1 MNQDKPKEAMV
12 PRHKRYVSVLNMCN
26 DAQPNMQIQ
35 IYLQMHIWGFHGHM
49 IADALCKYSDL
60 LLIQELLWSARRDI
74 HDQGG
79 AQAIQVPNC
88 TTGNCSSHKIKA
100 LLNGNAIYVKLLSQF
115 TGYSSAGKQS
125 KPGRRPCGQQTSGRP
140 QFWLVH
146 VNCSFLNVE
155 YGHISMQDYWEY
167 WCPTVGA
174 GCRGRSRRLL

>member
-1 MNQDKPKEAMV
+1 
-12 PRHKRYVSVLNMCN
+12 
-26 DAQPNMQIQ
+26 
-35 IYLQMHIWGFHGHM
+35 M
-49 IADALCKYSDL
+49 IAEALCKYSDL

-125 KPGRRPCGQQTSGRP
+125 KPGRRPCGQQDSGRP
-140 QFWLVH
+140 QF
-146 VNCSFLNVE
+146 
-155 YGHISMQDYWEY
+155 
-167 WCPTVGA
+167 
-174 GCRGRSRRLL
+174 

>member
-1 MNQDKPKEAMV
+1 
-12 PRHKRYVSVLNMCN
+12 
-26 DAQPNMQIQ
+26 
-35 IYLQMHIWGFHGHM
+35 M

-125 KPGRRPCGQQTSGRP
+125 KPGRRPCGQQDSGRP
-140 QFWLVH
+140 QF
-146 VNCSFLNVE
+146 
-155 YGHISMQDYWEY
+155 
-167 WCPTVGA
+167 
-174 GCRGRSRRLL
+174 

>member
-1 MNQDKPKEAMV
+1 
-12 PRHKRYVSVLNMCN
+12 
-26 DAQPNMQIQ
+26 
-35 IYLQMHIWGFHGHM
+35 M
-49 IADALCKYSDL
+49 IAEALCKYSDL

-125 KPGRRPCGQQTSGRP
+125 KPGRRPCGEQDSGRP
-140 QFWLVH
+140 QF
-146 VNCSFLNVE
+146 
-155 YGHISMQDYWEY
+155 
-167 WCPTVGA
+167 
-174 GCRGRSRRLL
+174 

>member
-1 MNQDKPKEAMV
+1 
-12 PRHKRYVSVLNMCN
+12 
-26 DAQPNMQIQ
+26 
-35 IYLQMHIWGFHGHM
+35 M
-49 IADALCKYSDL
+49 IADALCQYSDL

-125 KPGRRPCGQQTSGRP
+125 KPGRRPCGEQDSGRP
-140 QFWLVH
+140 QF
-146 VNCSFLNVE
+146 
-155 YGHISMQDYWEY
+155 
-167 WCPTVGA
+167 
-174 GCRGRSRRLL
+174 

>member
-1 MNQDKPKEAMV
+1 
-12 PRHKRYVSVLNMCN
+12 
-26 DAQPNMQIQ
+26 
-35 IYLQMHIWGFHGHM
+35 M

-100 LLNGNAIYVKLLSQF
+100 LLNGNAIYVKLLCQF

-125 KPGRRPCGQQTSGRP
+125 KPGRRPCGKQDSGRP
-140 QFWLVH
+140 QF
-146 VNCSFLNVE
+146 
-155 YGHISMQDYWEY
+155 
-167 WCPTVGA
+167 
-174 GCRGRSRRLL
+174 

>member
-1 MNQDKPKEAMV
+1 
-12 PRHKRYVSVLNMCN
+12 
-26 DAQPNMQIQ
+26 
-35 IYLQMHIWGFHGHM
+35 M

-125 KPGRRPCGQQTSGRP
+125 KPGRRPCGEQDSGRP
-140 QFWLVH
+140 QF
-146 VNCSFLNVE
+146 
-155 YGHISMQDYWEY
+155 
-167 WCPTVGA
+167 
-174 GCRGRSRRLL
+174 

>member
-1 MNQDKPKEAMV
+1 M
-12 PRHKRYVSVLNMCN
+12 HS
-26 DAQPNMQIQ
+26 QI
-35 IYLQMHIWGFHGHM
+35 
-49 IADALCKYSDL
+49 CKYRYICKCIYENFMAIWL
-60 LLIQELLWSARRDI
+60 PRLYANIQTCFLYRTSCGVRSGTRRDI

-125 KPGRRPCGQQTSGRP
+125 KPGRRPCGQQDSGRP

>member
-1 MNQDKPKEAMV
+1 
-12 PRHKRYVSVLNMCN
+12 
-26 DAQPNMQIQ
+26 
-35 IYLQMHIWGFHGHM
+35 M

-100 LLNGNAIYVKLLSQF
+100 LLNGNAIIVKLLSQF

-125 KPGRRPCGQQTSGRP
+125 KPGRRPCGEQDSGRP
-140 QFWLVH
+140 QF
-146 VNCSFLNVE
+146 
-155 YGHISMQDYWEY
+155 
-167 WCPTVGA
+167 
-174 GCRGRSRRLL
+174 

>member
-1 MNQDKPKEAMV
+1 
-12 PRHKRYVSVLNMCN
+12 
-26 DAQPNMQIQ
+26 
-35 IYLQMHIWGFHGHM
+35 M

-125 KPGRRPCGQQTSGRP
+125 NPGRRPCGQQNSGLP
-140 QFWLVH
+140 Q
-146 VNCSFLNVE
+146 
-155 YGHISMQDYWEY
+155 I
-167 WCPTVGA
+167 
-174 GCRGRSRRLL
+174 

>member
-1 MNQDKPKEAMV
+1 M
-12 PRHKRYVSVLNMCN
+12 HS
-26 DAQPNMQIQ
+26 QI
-35 IYLQMHIWGFHGHM
+35 
-49 IADALCKYSDL
+49 CKYRYICKCIYENFMAIWL
-60 LLIQELLWSARRDI
+60 PRLYANIQTCFLYRNSCGVRSGTRRDI

-100 LLNGNAIYVKLLSQF
+100 LLDGNAIIVKLLSQF

-125 KPGRRPCGQQTSGRP
+125 KPGRRPCGEQDSGRP